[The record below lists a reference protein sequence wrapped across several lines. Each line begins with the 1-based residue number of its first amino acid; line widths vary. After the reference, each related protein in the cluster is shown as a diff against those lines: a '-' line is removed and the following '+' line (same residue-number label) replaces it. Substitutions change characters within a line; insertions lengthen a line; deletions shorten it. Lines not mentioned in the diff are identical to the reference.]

1 MTVEKQTKRMT
12 VTSDSSFHQNF
23 DRHGSWRREFA
34 LRLKLLV
41 EWLKENSLLSVAVEE
56 RLIQLESRVRN
67 DKLMVA
73 FVAEYSRGKSELI
86 NAMFFAD
93 YGRRIMP
100 ASAGRTTM
108 CPTEIAYEAGVGTC
122 LRLLPIETRCH

>member
-1 MTVEKQTKRMT
+1 MT

-56 RLIQLESRVRN
+56 RLIQLESLVRN
-67 DKLMVA
+67 DCGDTRQPPLAPAIATRQNPAGLFSQSSQA
-73 FVAEYSRGKSELI
+73 FAGAAEQQS
-86 NAMFFAD
+86 
-93 YGRRIMP
+93 
-100 ASAGRTTM
+100 
-108 CPTEIAYEAGVGTC
+108 
-122 LRLLPIETRCH
+122 H